1 MVTGKRPYSRRARV
15 STFWRRNDR
24 SLAIN
29 REAVTS
35 PARAIPQ
42 TPDATPQEEPP
53 RKGGA
58 KPSEKSVIFVPP
70 QIWRLASEIQGFP
83 SPDQRGHDNISVPR
97 PIPGSFR
104 RASAFPR
111 LRRFS
116 PQSHFWESVSTQHN
130 RYYVSCLARTYAA
143 EHAGLIGPGSLCRNY
158 TDSRS
163 RCGFSRRH
171 GPRPP
176 LTPY

>member
-15 STFWRRNDR
+15 STFWRRNDW

-58 KPSEKSVIFVPP
+58 KPGDKSVVFVPP
-70 QIWRLASEIQGFP
+70 QIWRLASEIQGFA
-83 SPDQRGHDNISVPR
+83 SPDQRGHDNMGFFQQRYVKRHAIYDKPD
-97 PIPGSFR
+97 IHNEI
-104 RASAFPR
+104 R
-111 LRRFS
+111 LF
-116 PQSHFWESVSTQHN
+116 
-130 RYYVSCLARTYAA
+130 AA
-143 EHAGLIGPGSLCRNY
+143 PKTR
-158 TDSRS
+158 
-163 RCGFSRRH
+163 
-171 GPRPP
+171 
-176 LTPY
+176 